1 MDGLKKT
8 ATGKYKKKSV
18 IENSQSALVDHAEVY
33 IPQPAV
39 TVGRAYREGFET
51 SHVTRYEASRHVSL
65 SSQAPE
71 NPRCGPTVSSG
82 LPRVY
87 FTEPG
92 FVLLAVES
100 ECAVG
105 MGEKSMGDVATVNHA
120 NTIFS
125 V

>member
-1 MDGLKKT
+1 M
-8 ATGKYKKKSV
+8 
-18 IENSQSALVDHAEVY
+18 
-33 IPQPAV
+33 
-39 TVGRAYREGFET
+39 
-51 SHVTRYEASRHVSL
+51 

-71 NPRCGPTVSSG
+71 IPRCGPAVSSG

-100 ECAVG
+100 AREGG

-120 NTIFS
+120 DTFLS